1 MVLEGTL
8 FNVPGGLSRT
18 FSWLASLGQ
27 GCAGVLPGPE
37 PVFPCHLASLIRG
50 TARLLQVSVP
60 SPQAHYPGDAPTRLP
75 ASRVLAAMSI
85 YHCNVIKAMTGSIE
99 NFLQQL
105 ERVILCLLDIRIKM
119 LVLNFY
125 AFLFSSISFL
135 LYCTKV
141 LIYNRLEVKNNNN
154 SVTGPP
160 YECLQ
165 IDCSR
170 LPSSSLGQTGFC
182 LRYTFEI

>member
-1 MVLEGTL
+1 MYREDYHVL
-8 FNVPGGLSRT
+8 FPG
-18 FSWLASLGQ
+18 
-27 GCAGVLPGPE
+27 LPAWGKDVRESYPARSPFFHATWHLWYE
-37 PVFPCHLASLIRG
+37 APPVFCKWVFLPHRRTTPVMPQRG
-50 TARLLQVSVP
+50 SQRHACWQ
-60 SPQAHYPGDAPTRLP
+60 
-75 ASRVLAAMSI
+75 AMSI

-125 AFLFSSISFL
+125 ALLFSSISFL